1 MLIVPGDMGFADRD
15 YQRQGPMRPPG
26 RLAGA
31 PVTKW
36 LLISNLVIFVID
48 LMLRP
53 APPAGSPSWYYEASP
68 LGNIGEFSIDT
79 AIMGGQVWR
88 FVSFQF
94 LHGSLMHVLFNMWGI
109 YMFGPLLEQ
118 WFRSKP
124 FAVFYLLT
132 GIAGALFYS
141 LLVAMPVFLPDGM
154 VGQRLVGASAGVFG
168 ILVGVAV
175 IAPAGEVRLLFPPI
189 AMRMRTFALVFL
201 GIEVFIVLTNGGN
214 AGGSAGHLGGALAGF
229 FFLKIGPV
237 RKWLAGLGSGVKRV
251 PRKAVRQRRR
261 FESKLRPSS
270 AVVDDDPSEVDRIL
284 DKINQEGLQSLTDEE
299 REVLKRSAGN

>member
-1 MLIVPGDMGFADRD
+1 
-15 YQRQGPMRPPG
+15 MRPPG

-36 LLISNLVIFVID
+36 LLISNIAIFLID
-48 LMLRP
+48 LILRP
-53 APPAGSPSWYYEASP
+53 APPAGAPSWYYEASV
-68 LGNIGEFSIDT
+68 LGEVGEFSIDT
-79 AIMGGQVWR
+79 AILGGQVWR
-88 FVSFQF
+88 FLTFQF
-94 LHGSLMHVLFNMWGI
+94 LHASLMHVLFNMWGI
-109 YMFGPLLEQ
+109 FMFGPLLER

-132 GIAGALFYS
+132 GVAGALFYA

-154 VGQRLVGASAGVFG
+154 IGQRLVGASAGVFG

-189 AMRMRTFALVFL
+189 TMKMRTFALVFL

-229 FFLKIGPV
+229 LLMKVGPL
-237 RKWLAGLGSGVKRV
+237 RQWLAGLGSGVKRL
-251 PRKAVRQRRR
+251 PREVVVRQRRR

-270 AVVDDDPSEVDRIL
+270 SVVDEDPSEVDRIL
-284 DKINQEGLQSLTDEE
+284 DKINREGLQSLTDDE